1 MKSGDE
7 LLEKLRLEARRNE
20 DVTLLYYALDYEPCD
35 WYWLEYW
42 KTHRN

>member
-20 DVTLLYYALDYEPCD
+20 DVVLRV
-35 WYWLEYW
+35 
-42 KTHRN
+42 K